1 MKTVQEIYEF
11 LDTVCPYS
19 LAEPWDNA
27 GLNVGYR
34 SRKVQK
40 VLIALD
46 LTMPVILAAK
56 EKGCELIITHH
67 PLLFDS
73 TKQINSDTAEGRRVM
88 ALAANNIAHIACH
101 TNLDAAEGGVNDVL
115 ADLCGLEKTANFC
128 GLGRIGTTETT
139 LSALAERLKSAL
151 HTDRCQA
158 VCAQEKVGRVAVV
171 GGAGGS
177 FLEEPFALQAGD
189 TYITGEAK
197 HHQLLIAKEQGI
209 NLLVLGH
216 YETEYPVLAPLTEKL
231 QAAFPDI
238 TFEMMPFT
246 HPTENL

>member
-1 MKTVQEIYEF
+1 MKTVQEIYDF
-11 LDTVCPYS
+11 LDTLCPYS

-34 SRKVQK
+34 SRRVQK

-46 LTMPVILAAK
+46 LSMQTVLAAK

-67 PLLFDS
+67 PLLFDAA
-73 TKQINSDTAEGRRVM
+73 KQINSDTAEGRRVL

-115 ADLCGLEKTANFC
+115 AELCGLKDTEVFC

-139 LSALAERLKSAL
+139 LPALAEKLKAAL
-151 HTDRCQA
+151 QTAHCQA
-158 VCAQEKVGRVAVV
+158 VCAQEEVRRVAVV

-189 TYITGEAK
+189 TYVTGEAK
-197 HHQLLIAKEQGI
+197 HHQLLLAKEQGI

-216 YETEYPVLAPLTEKL
+216 YETEYPVLAPLAERL
-231 QAAFPDI
+231 RAAFPEI
-238 TFEMMPFT
+238 TFELMPFEA
-246 HPTENL
+246 PTESL

>member
-34 SRKVQK
+34 TRKVQK

-46 LTMPVILAAK
+46 LTMQTILAAK

-67 PLLFDS
+67 PLLFDA

-115 ADLCGLEKTANFC
+115 AELCGLKNVETFC
-128 GLGRIGTTETT
+128 NLGRIGTAETT
-139 LSALAERLKSAL
+139 LSALAERLKAAL
-151 HTDRCQA
+151 HTDCCQA
-158 VCAQEKVGRVAVV
+158 VCVQDAVGRVAVV

-189 TYITGEAK
+189 TFVTGEAK
-197 HHQLLIAKEQGI
+197 HHQLLIAKEQGF
-209 NLLVLGH
+209 NLLILGH
-216 YETEYPVLAPLTEKL
+216 YETEYPVLTPLKERL
-231 QAAFPDI
+231 EQAFPDI
-238 TFEMMPFT
+238 TFELMPLE
-246 HPTENL
+246 HPTESL

>member
-34 SRKVQK
+34 TRKVQK
-40 VLIALD
+40 VLVALD
-46 LTMPVILAAK
+46 LTMQTILAAK

-67 PLLFDS
+67 PLLFDA

-115 ADLCGLEKTANFC
+115 AELCGLENVEPFC
-128 GLGRIGTTETT
+128 NLGRIGTTDTT
-139 LSALAERLKSAL
+139 LSALAERLKAAL
-151 HTDRCQA
+151 HTDCCQA
-158 VCAQEKVGRVAVV
+158 VCVQDAVGRVAVV

-189 TYITGEAK
+189 TFVTGEAK

-216 YETEYPVLAPLTEKL
+216 YETEYPVLIPLKERL
-231 QAAFPDI
+231 EQAFPDI
-238 TFEMMPFT
+238 TFELMPLE
-246 HPTENL
+246 HPTESL

>member
-1 MKTVQEIYEF
+1 MKTVQDIYEF
-11 LDTVCPYS
+11 LDTVCPYE

-34 SRKVQK
+34 SRRVQK

-46 LTMPVILAAK
+46 LTMQTILAAK

-67 PLLFDS
+67 PLLFDA

-115 ADLCGLEKTANFC
+115 ADLCGLEDTEIFC
-128 GLGRIGTTETT
+128 GLGRIGTTDTT
-139 LSALAERLKSAL
+139 LSALAERLKKSL
-151 HTDRCQA
+151 NVDYCQA

-189 TYITGEAK
+189 TLVTGEAK
-197 HHQLLIAKEQGI
+197 HHQLLIAKEQGV

-216 YETEYPVLAPLTEKL
+216 YETEYPVLEPLMGQLKE
-231 QAAFPDI
+231 AFPAI
-238 TFEMMPFT
+238 TFEMMPME
-246 HPTENL
+246 HPTEIL

>member
-1 MKTVQEIYEF
+1 MTVQKIYEF

-19 LAEPWDNA
+19 LADPWDNA

-34 SRKVQK
+34 TRKVQK

-46 LTMPVILAAK
+46 LTMQTILAAK

-67 PLLFDS
+67 PLLFDA

-115 ADLCGLEKTANFC
+115 AELCGLEKVETFC
-128 GLGRIGTTETT
+128 NLGRIGTAETT
-139 LSALAERLKSAL
+139 LSALAERLKAAL

-158 VCAQEKVGRVAVV
+158 VCVQDAVGRVAVV

-189 TYITGEAK
+189 TFVTGEAK

-209 NLLVLGH
+209 NLLILGH
-216 YETEYPVLAPLTEKL
+216 YETEYPVLSPLKERLEK
-231 QAAFPDI
+231 AFPAV
-238 TFEMMPFT
+238 TFELMPLE
-246 HPTENL
+246 HPTESL

>member
-46 LTMPVILAAK
+46 LTMQTILAAK

-67 PLLFDS
+67 PLLFDA
-73 TKQINSDTAEGRRVM
+73 TKQINSDSAEGRRIM

-115 ADLCGLEKTANFC
+115 ANLCGLENVEKFC
-128 GLGRIGTTETT
+128 DLGRIGTTDTT
-139 LSALAERLKSAL
+139 LAALAERLKAAL
-151 HTDRCQA
+151 HTDHCQA

-189 TYITGEAK
+189 TFVTGEAK

-216 YETEYPVLAPLTEKL
+216 YETEYPVLIPLKERL
-231 QAAFPDI
+231 EQAFPDS
-238 TFEMMPFT
+238 TFELMPLE
-246 HPTENL
+246 HPTESL

>member
-11 LDTVCPYS
+11 LDTVCPYE

-40 VLIALD
+40 VLVALD
-46 LTMPVILAAK
+46 LTMQAILAAK

-67 PLLFDS
+67 PLLFDAA
-73 TKQINSDTAEGRRVM
+73 KQITSDTAEGRRVL

-101 TNLDAAEGGVNDVL
+101 TNLDAAAGGVNDVL
-115 ADLCGLEKTANFC
+115 ATLCGLENVENFC
-128 GLGRIGTTETT
+128 GMGRIGTTDTT
-139 LSALAERLKSAL
+139 LAALAERLKEAL
-151 HTDRCQA
+151 HTEHCQA
-158 VCAQEKVGRVAVV
+158 VCAREQVGRVAIV

-189 TYITGEAK
+189 TFITGEAK
-197 HHQLLIAKEQGI
+197 HHQLLIAKEQGV

-216 YETEYPVLAPLTEKL
+216 YETEYPVLAPLVERL
-231 QAAFPDI
+231 QQAFPDI
-238 TFEMMPFT
+238 TFDLMPFE
-246 HPTENL
+246 HPTEIL

>member
-34 SRKVQK
+34 TRKVQK

-46 LTMPVILAAK
+46 LTMQTILAAK

-67 PLLFDS
+67 PLLFDA

-115 ADLCGLEKTANFC
+115 AELCGLENVENFC
-128 GLGRIGTTETT
+128 DLGRIGTAETT
-139 LSALAERLKSAL
+139 LSALAERLKAAL
-151 HTDRCQA
+151 HTDYCQA
-158 VCAQEKVGRVAVV
+158 VCVQDAVGRVAVV

-189 TYITGEAK
+189 TFVTGEAK

-209 NLLVLGH
+209 NLLILGH
-216 YETEYPVLAPLTEKL
+216 YETEYPVLIPLKERLEK
-231 QAAFPDI
+231 AFPDI
-238 TFEMMPFT
+238 TFELMPLE
-246 HPTENL
+246 HPTESL

>member
-1 MKTVQEIYEF
+1 MTTVQKIYEF
-11 LDTVCPYS
+11 LDTVCPYA

-34 SRKVQK
+34 NRKVQK

-46 LTMPVILAAK
+46 LTMQAILTAK
-56 EKGCELIITHH
+56 EKGCELILTHH
-67 PLLFDS
+67 PLLFEA
-73 TKQINSDTAEGRRVM
+73 TKQINSDTAEGRRVL

-101 TNLDAAEGGVNDVL
+101 TNLDAAAGGVNDVL
-115 ADLCGLEKTANFC
+115 AELCGLENVENFC
-128 GLGRIGTTETT
+128 GMGRIGTTETT
-139 LSALAERLKSAL
+139 LSALAERLKAAL
-151 HTDRCQA
+151 HTEHCQA
-158 VCAQEKVGRVAVV
+158 VCAQEKVGRVAIV

-189 TYITGEAK
+189 TFITGEAK

-216 YETEYPVLAPLTEKL
+216 YETEYPVLAPLAERL
-231 QAAFPDI
+231 RAAFPEI
-238 TFEMMPFT
+238 TFELMPFEA
-246 HPTENL
+246 PTESL

>member
-11 LDTVCPYS
+11 LDTVCPYE

-40 VLIALD
+40 VLVALD
-46 LTMPVILAAK
+46 LTMQAILAAK

-67 PLLFDS
+67 PLLFDAA
-73 TKQINSDTAEGRRVM
+73 KQITSDTAEGRRVL

-101 TNLDAAEGGVNDVL
+101 TNLDAAAGGVNDVL
-115 ADLCGLEKTANFC
+115 ATLCGLENVENFC
-128 GLGRIGTTETT
+128 GMGRIGTTDTT
-139 LSALAERLKSAL
+139 LAALAERLKEAL
-151 HTDRCQA
+151 HTEHCQA
-158 VCAQEKVGRVAVV
+158 VCAREQVGRVAIV

-189 TYITGEAK
+189 TFITGEAK
-197 HHQLLIAKEQGI
+197 HHQLLIAKEQGV

-216 YETEYPVLAPLTEKL
+216 YETEYPVLAPLVERL
-231 QAAFPDI
+231 QQAFPDI
-238 TFEMMPFT
+238 TFDLMPLE
-246 HPTENL
+246 HPTEIL

>member
-34 SRKVQK
+34 ARRVQK
-40 VLIALD
+40 ALVALD
-46 LTMPVILAAK
+46 LTMEAILAAK

-67 PLLFDS
+67 PLLFEA
-73 TKQINSDTAEGRRVM
+73 TKQINSDTAEGRRIL
-88 ALAANNIAHIACH
+88 ALSANNIAHIACH
-101 TNLDAAEGGVNDVL
+101 TNLDAAAGGVNDVL
-115 ADLCGLEKTANFC
+115 AEICGLQETEIFE

-139 LSALAERLKSAL
+139 LSALAERLKEAL

-158 VCAQEKVGRVAVV
+158 VCCQEEVSRVAIV

-197 HHQLLIAKEQGI
+197 HHQLLIAKEKGI

-216 YETEYPVLAPLTEKL
+216 YETEYPVLAPLTAKL
-231 QAAFPDI
+231 KEAFPDI
-238 TFEMMPFT
+238 TFEMMPFAA
-246 HPTENL
+246 PTENL

>member
-1 MKTVQEIYEF
+1 MKSVQDIYEF
-11 LDTVCPYS
+11 LDTVCPYA

-40 VLIALD
+40 VLVALD
-46 LTMPVILAAK
+46 LTMQAILTAK

-67 PLLFDS
+67 PLLFDA
-73 TKQINSDTAEGRRVM
+73 TKQINSDTAEGRRVL

-101 TNLDAAEGGVNDVL
+101 TNLDAAQGGVNDVL
-115 ADLCGLEKTANFC
+115 AEICGLQDTDVFC
-128 GLGRIGTTETT
+128 GFGRIGNTETT
-139 LSALAERLKSAL
+139 LSALAERLKDAL

-158 VCAQEKVGRVAVV
+158 VCCQESVRRVAIV
-171 GGAGGS
+171 GGAGGG

-197 HHQLLIAKEQGI
+197 HHQFLIAKEQGV

-231 QAAFPDI
+231 RTAFPDI
-238 TFEMMPFT
+238 TFEQMSFEA
-246 HPTENL
+246 PTENL